1 MRRVN
6 HSRAMRLPRPRSR
19 CRIRQA
25 AFSRQRIP
33 VSAGLRWLTAHLSVH
48 IARKPNV
55 AHAELRGIGV
65 IDGNHGGPRSS
76 PAWTR
81 SRKAI
86 KAMRPLRRRCGFL
99 RGVCTRYGCVTAQK
113 IANNCAELRIIAISG
128 AKEVRRNYSQFLAR
142 SWRVE

>member
-48 IARKPNV
+48 IARKRNV

-65 IDGNHGGPRSS
+65 IDGNHGGPAVE
-76 PAWTR
+76 PG
-81 SRKAI
+81 
-86 KAMRPLRRRCGFL
+86 MDPLTEGDKGNATAPPSLRLFARRVHTVRLC
-99 RGVCTRYGCVTAQK
+99 Y
-113 IANNCAELRIIAISG
+113 G
-128 AKEVRRNYSQFLAR
+128 AKNCE
-142 SWRVE
+142 